1 MSASPCIKA
10 ATGHWFDILT
20 GPGGVDPALLD
31 GKPRAC
37 PICGEGTDRFTFDDK
52 DGRGTWICR
61 QCPARPGKGAGAGDG
76 VALLEAVTGWD
87 FRRAAAEVEQFLG
100 LPPQG
105 ASNGHRQASPAVAP
119 IRRQV
124 APPPPPAARS
134 PPRAGS
140 PWRPRA
146 RSSGCRP
153 WRRTPRTPRTL
164 ELHPH
169 GAFERSQV

>member
-105 ASNGHRQASPAVAP
+105 ASNGHRQASPPAAP
-119 IRRQV
+119 IRRQASPP
-124 APPPPPAARS
+124 APPADQ
-134 PPRAGS
+134 
-140 PWRPRA
+140 
-146 RSSGCRP
+146 
-153 WRRTPRTPRTL
+153 T
-164 ELHPH
+164 
-169 GAFERSQV
+169 